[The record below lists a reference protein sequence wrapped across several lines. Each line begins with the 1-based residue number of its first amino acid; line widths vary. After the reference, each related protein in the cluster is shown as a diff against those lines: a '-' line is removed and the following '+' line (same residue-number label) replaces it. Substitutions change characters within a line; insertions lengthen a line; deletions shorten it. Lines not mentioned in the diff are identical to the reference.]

1 MEEWRMTTA
10 IPLTLQ
16 LLILIGGYE
25 LAAGL
30 AGFTGRIS
38 FKAMIDE
45 FERSPSLTFMTGFIV
60 YIIGGILVMAHSHW
74 TDLLAIIVS
83 AVGWIALIEGLMIM
97 VWPKPLLDFSRPF
110 VERQRGVSLF
120 AMLLG
125 IVLILLGLTG
135 RADPTLI

>member
-1 MEEWRMTTA
+1 MTTA

-25 LAAGL
+25 LSAGL
-30 AGFTGRIS
+30 DGFTGRIS
-38 FKAMIDE
+38 FQAMVDE

-60 YIIGGILVMAHSHW
+60 YIIGGILVMSHHHW

-83 AVGWIALIEGLMIM
+83 AVGWIAVAEGLLIMI
-97 VWPKPLLDFSRPF
+97 WPKPLLAFSRPF
-110 VERQRGVSLF
+110 VERQRGVAMF
-120 AMLLG
+120 AMLIG

>member
-1 MEEWRMTTA
+1 MTTA

-30 AGFTGRIS
+30 AGFTGRIN
-38 FKAMIDE
+38 FQAMIEE
-45 FERSPSLTFMTGFIV
+45 FDRSPALTFMTGFIV
-60 YIIGGILVMAHSHW
+60 YIIGGILVMSHHHW
-74 TDLLAIIVS
+74 TDLPAIIVS
-83 AVGWIALIEGLMIM
+83 AVAWIAVAEGLLIMI
-97 VWPKPLLDFSRPF
+97 WPGPLLAFSRPF
-110 VERQRGVSLF
+110 VERQRAVCAF

-125 IVLILLGLTG
+125 IVLILLGIAG

>member
-1 MEEWRMTTA
+1 MTTA

-30 AGFTGRIS
+30 AGFIGRID
-38 FKAMIDE
+38 FQAMIEE
-45 FERSPSLTFMTGFIV
+45 FDRSPALTFMTGFIV

-83 AVGWIALIEGLMIM
+83 AVGWIAIAEGLLIMI
-97 VWPKPLLDFSRPF
+97 WPRPLLTFSRPF
-110 VERQRGVSLF
+110 VERQRAVSLF